1 MTEAG
6 AFQGA
11 SQGAVALPIKTRV
24 AIYGLGVFGN
34 SSNVLAGILLPLW
47 LVSIDTSPFI
57 IGLAMGGRFVL
68 STLLSI
74 HGGTLMDK
82 LGTRRVLLVFAIIGL
97 LTPPLNPLLPWVW
110 VVIVFQMFNGLAF
123 SMGWLA
129 GQTMIGQLTRGSHT
143 EAGRL
148 AASHRVGSLIAAPLA
163 GVAWDLY
170 GSLGGFAVMAV
181 WGVGLFGSALL
192 MPDLKPRDAA
202 APPIKLRELMP
213 NFRDYIDAFSLMRSP
228 LLAAVIIISILSVSA
243 AAVQGTFFVVYMD
256 KIGLSGTLIGVIA
269 AAGSIMAALGAL
281 LTGRLTR
288 MVKGSWL
295 LFIATTFEIGT
306 LVIVPFLNVFSTL
319 LGTTVFRGLCQG
331 VNQPLTISVASRSVG
346 PELQG
351 KSMGLRTTANRLSF
365 TVMPVIFGAVVEVVG
380 LEKAFFVV
388 CGTTMAITILT
399 GLVMRRLV
407 PAED

>member
-1 MTEAG
+1 MTEAST
-6 AFQGA
+6 
-11 SQGAVALPIKTRV
+11 SQGATALPLRTRV

-97 LTPPLNPLLPWVW
+97 LTPPLNPLLPWIW
-110 VVIVFQMFNGLAF
+110 FVIVFQMFNGLAF

-129 GQTMIGQLTRGSHT
+129 GQTMIGQLTRGSHI

-163 GVAWDLY
+163 GVAWDLF
-170 GSLGGFAVMAV
+170 GSWGGFAVMAL

-202 APPIKLRELMP
+202 APPIRLRELMP
-213 NFRDYIDAFSLMRSP
+213 NFRDYIDAFALMRSP
-228 LLAAVIIISILSVSA
+228 LLAAVIVISILSVSA

-295 LFIATTFEIGT
+295 LFIATALEIST
-306 LVIVPFLNVFSTL
+306 LVIVPFLHVFSTL
-319 LGTTVFRGLCQG
+319 LGTTIFRGLCQG
-331 VNQPLTISVASRSVG
+331 LNQPLTISVASRSVG

-365 TVMPVIFGAVVEVVG
+365 AVMPVIFGAVVEVVG

-388 CGTTMAITILT
+388 CGTTLTITILT

>member
-1 MTEAG
+1 VTEAG
-6 AFQGA
+6 A
-11 SQGAVALPIKTRV
+11 SQGTAVLAFKTRV

-82 LGTRRVLLVFAIIGL
+82 LGTRRVLLVFAIIGF

-110 VVIVFQMFNGLAF
+110 AVVVFQMFNGLAF

-129 GQTMIGQLTRGSHT
+129 GQTMTGQLTHGSHS
-143 EAGRL
+143 ESGRL

-163 GVAWDLY
+163 GVVWDLF
-170 GSLGGFAVMAV
+170 GSWGGFAVMSL
-181 WGVGLFGSALL
+181 WGVGLLGSALL
-192 MPDLKPRDAA
+192 TPDLKPRAA
-202 APPIKLRELMP
+202 DAPPIRLREIMP
-213 NFRDYIDAFSLMRSP
+213 NFRDYIDAFALMRSP
-228 LLAAVIIISILSVSA
+228 LLAVVIVISVLSVSA
-243 AAVQGTFFVVYMD
+243 AAIQSTFFVVYMN
-256 KIGLSGTLIGVIA
+256 KIGLTGTLIGLIA
-269 AAGSIMAALGAL
+269 STGSIMAACGAL
-281 LTGRLTR
+281 LTGKMTR
-288 MVKGSWL
+288 KINGTWL
-295 LFIATTFEIGT
+295 LFITTAIEIST
-306 LVIVPFLNVFSTL
+306 LLIVPFLRVFPTL
-319 LGTTVFRGLCQG
+319 MSAAVLRGLCQG
-331 VNQPLTISVASRSVG
+331 LNQPLTISVASRSVP

-365 TVMPVIFGAVVEVVG
+365 AVMPVIFGAVVELVG

-388 CGTTMAITILT
+388 CGTTLTITILT
-399 GLVMRRLV
+399 GIIMGRLV
-407 PAED
+407 PNKPVA